1 MIKQIRGDWK
11 FSCGLLILLVIFNIV
26 FLCQPTFGKYTGT
39 IRYNSYPY
47 GSESYQT
54 EIDFKGGCVCV
65 AFTRH
70 GDTAHEAGIYQKIE
84 DKIVLITFY
93 TNPTHQQETH
103 KRIYTRDS
111 VFALSSEETV
121 FTSTSAILLQ
131 IALSIVE
138 LIVFSRFVWQFATR
152 NKVSSESTSESSC
165 ST

>member
-1 MIKQIRGDWK
+1 MIKQIKGNWK

-26 FLCQPTFGKYTGT
+26 FLRQPTFGKYTGT
-39 IRYNSYPY
+39 IIYNSYY
-47 GSESYQT
+47 GSESYHT

-65 AFTRH
+65 AFTKQ
-70 GDTAHEAGIYQKIE
+70 GVTAYEAGIYQKVE

-93 TNPTHQQETH
+93 TNPTYQQETH

-111 VFALSSEETV
+111 VFALSSGETV